1 MMVAGHVHAGAKW
14 RTVMHLSWIDQ
25 LSLRRKFSLLAGVSL
40 LGMALPAGLALW
52 QSAEQWQ
59 VLHEELMGIAPA
71 ERLLALVKTTQEHR
85 GLSGGALRGDA
96 AQETAR
102 QQRQGKVNELMGG
115 TQADL
120 KALGNAQLVSRGQGL
135 QQQWQALADQVSRKQ
150 VDPAASIKQHT
161 KLVSAELLL
170 LDDLL
175 DETGLSL
182 DADAES
188 YHLIMATFRDL
199 PRMIERLGQAR
210 AKGNAM
216 LLAGDIDASASA
228 ALLGNLEAA
237 DVHGQDVARGLD
249 KAGLDKDPSQAR
261 LRELWQSAQQA
272 QTAARELV
280 RSVASG
286 RDMPA
291 ADYFKEM
298 TTHMGAQFA
307 LSEAALKDLDG
318 RLAKRRMT
326 EVVRLLVVAGG
337 VLGLLLLA
345 VILGRLIQH
354 RVLKAVDQAGHAARA
369 LSQGDLTVQ
378 VHSEARD
385 ELGDMVRAIGE
396 AMSRLRELVS
406 QIQQSSAAVAQ
417 ASAEIAQGNQ
427 DLSQRTEGQASSLE
441 ETAASMEEI
450 SSMVRVNS
458 TTAQHANQLAREAS
472 SGAGRSGD
480 TFREVVG
487 KMNDIRDASR
497 RIAEINAVIDG
508 IAFQTNILAL
518 NAAVEAARAGEQGR
532 GFAVVASEVRN
543 LAQRS
548 ANAAREI
555 KSLISQST
563 DTVEAGYQLAE
574 STSGNINA
582 LVTQVLEVSQLMS
595 NLAAGNEQ
603 QHIGIEQVNQA
614 VNNLDHGT
622 QQNAALVEQSSA
634 AAMALRQQAEQ
645 LQQAVGFFKLH

>member
-1 MMVAGHVHAGAKW
+1 
-14 RTVMHLSWIDQ
+14 MHLSWIDH
-25 LSLRRKFSLLAGVSL
+25 LSLRQKFSLLAGVAL
-40 LGMALPAGLALW
+40 LGMALPASLALW
-52 QSAEQWQ
+52 QSWQQAQ
-59 VLHEELMGIAPA
+59 VLSAELKGIAPA
-71 ERLLALVKTTQEHR
+71 ERLRALVKATQEHR
-85 GLSGGALRGDA
+85 GLSGGALKGDA

-102 QQRQGKVNELMGG
+102 QQRQVKVNELMDRTRADLQAMGAADLTSR
-115 TQADL
+115 TQA
-120 KALGNAQLVSRGQGL
+120 L
-135 QQQWQALADQVSRKQ
+135 QQQWQALADKVGRKQ
-150 VDPAASIKQHT
+150 VAAPDSLKQHT
-161 KLVSAELLL
+161 QLVAAEMQL

-182 DADAES
+182 DADADS
-188 YHLIMATFRDL
+188 YHLIMATFRDM
-199 PRMIERLGQAR
+199 PRMIERLGLAR

-216 LLAGDIDASASA
+216 LVAGDIDASASA
-228 ALLGNLEAA
+228 SLLGNLEAA
-237 DVHGQDVARGLD
+237 DVHAQDVVRGLA
-249 KAGLDKDPSQAR
+249 KTGLDKDPSQAA
-261 LRELWQSAQQA
+261 LRELWQRAQQA
-272 QTAARELV
+272 QTSARDLV

-286 RDMPA
+286 LDMPPA
-291 ADYFKEM
+291 SYFQEM

-307 LSEAALKDLDG
+307 LSEAVLKDLET
-318 RLAKRRMT
+318 RLAHRKSAET
-326 EVVRLLVVAGG
+326 ARLLLVSCGL
-337 VLGLLLLA
+337 LGLLGLTA
-345 VILGRLIQH
+345 ALGAMIQR
-354 RVLKAVDQAGHAARA
+354 RVLLAVDQAGHAARA
-369 LSQGDLTVQ
+369 LAQGDLSMTVN
-378 VHSEARD
+378 SEARD
-385 ELGDMVRAIGE
+385 ELGDMVRAIGQ

-441 ETAASMEEI
+441 QTAASMEEI

-458 TTAQHANQLAREAS
+458 TTAQQANQLAQEAS

-532 GFAVVASEVRN
+532 GFAVVASEVRS

-563 DTVEAGYQLAE
+563 DTVEVGYQLAE

-603 QHIGIEQVNQA
+603 QHMGIEQVNQA
-614 VNNLDHGT
+614 VTHLDHGT

>member
-1 MMVAGHVHAGAKW
+1 
-14 RTVMHLSWIDQ
+14 
-25 LSLRRKFSLLAGVSL
+25 
-40 LGMALPAGLALW
+40 
-52 QSAEQWQ
+52 
-59 VLHEELMGIAPA
+59 
-71 ERLLALVKTTQEHR
+71 
-85 GLSGGALRGDA
+85 
-96 AQETAR
+96 
-102 QQRQGKVNELMGG
+102 
-115 TQADL
+115 
-120 KALGNAQLVSRGQGL
+120 
-135 QQQWQALADQVSRKQ
+135 
-150 VDPAASIKQHT
+150 
-161 KLVSAELLL
+161 
-170 LDDLL
+170 
-175 DETGLSL
+175 
-182 DADAES
+182 
-188 YHLIMATFRDL
+188 
-199 PRMIERLGQAR
+199 
-210 AKGNAM
+210 
-216 LLAGDIDASASA
+216 
-228 ALLGNLEAA
+228 
-237 DVHGQDVARGLD
+237 
-249 KAGLDKDPSQAR
+249 
-261 LRELWQSAQQA
+261 
-272 QTAARELV
+272 
-280 RSVASG
+280 
-286 RDMPA
+286 
-291 ADYFKEM
+291 
-298 TTHMGAQFA
+298 
-307 LSEAALKDLDG
+307 
-318 RLAKRRMT
+318 
-326 EVVRLLVVAGG
+326 
-337 VLGLLLLA
+337 LLA

-645 LQQAVGFFKLH
+645 LQHAVGFFRLH